1 MNQIVPQG
9 DMVPLIATNSKHF
22 GTQIQAKRSGKG
34 EDFVSDFAHALKD
47 AFSEVNGLQRK
58 SDELTKA
65 LAVRPDTVDI
75 HDVTIAAEKAK
86 LALTLTKSIVDRITQ
101 AYRELI
107 NLR

>member
-1 MNQIVPQG
+1 MNSIQPQG
-9 DMVPLIATNSKHF
+9 DIVPLVATNPKHF
-22 GTQIQAKRSGKG
+22 GNMIKRKK
-34 EDFVSDFAHALKD
+34 ENQDFVSDFANAIKD
-47 AFSEVNGLQRK
+47 ALYKVNNLQRT

-86 LALTLTKSIVDRITQ
+86 MSLMFTKSIVDRIVQ
-101 AYRELI
+101 AYRELK

>member
-1 MNQIVPQG
+1 MNQIQAQG
-9 DMVPLIATNSKHF
+9 DMVPLIATNPKHF
-22 GTQIQAKRSGKG
+22 GVHLQSKKSEKN
-34 EDFVSDFAHALKD
+34 ENFMSEFAHALKN
-47 AFSEVNGLQRK
+47 ALYKVNGLQRK

-86 LALTLTKSIVDRITQ
+86 LSLMLTKSIVDRITQ

-107 NLR
+107 NMR

>member
-1 MNQIVPQG
+1 MNGIQPQG
-9 DMVPLIATNSKHF
+9 DIVPLAATNPRHF
-22 GTQIQAKRSGKG
+22 GNLIEKKKG
-34 EDFVSDFAHALKD
+34 NQDFVSDFANAIKD
-47 AFSEVNGLQRK
+47 ALYKVNNLQRE

-86 LALTLTKSIVDRITQ
+86 MSLMFTKSIVDRIVQ

>member
-1 MNQIVPQG
+1 MNNINPVGDIVQL
-9 DMVPLIATNSKHF
+9 VATNKKHF
-22 GTQIQAKRSGKG
+22 GSMHVSKKN
-34 EDFVSDFAHALKD
+34 EDFVSGFANALKN
-47 AFSEVNGLQRK
+47 ALYKVNNLQRK

-75 HDVTIAAEKAK
+75 HDVTIAAEKAR
-86 LALTLTKSIVDRITQ
+86 LALTLTKSIVDRAVQ